1 MKSSGKQSGF
11 TLVEVLL
18 STAIVG
24 MLLASVAA
32 AFHASLLS
40 YDENE
45 EIAAV
50 TQSAR
55 WALNRIVGDV
65 RTAAALEATSSR
77 ITIIPPGDS
86 GLDEIEYE
94 YVDDV
99 LYYRR
104 TTGGQTASQTLLG
117 DGDITLDVFAVQSTT
132 GQDWQGLTCTK
143 SVTIRMQFTA
153 DNQTFTM
160 TVSAAPRRN
169 QTY

>member
-1 MKSSGKQSGF
+1 MA
-11 TLVEVLL
+11 
-18 STAIVG
+18 TAILG

-32 AFHASLLS
+32 AFHASLFS

-55 WALNRIVGDV
+55 WALNRILADV
-65 RTAAALEATSSR
+65 RTAAAVETTGSR
-77 ITIIPPGDS
+77 ITIIPP
-86 GLDEIEYE
+86 DESDPDELEYE
-94 YVDDV
+94 YVDGA

-104 TTGGQTASQTLLG
+104 TISGQTTSQTLLG
-117 DGDITLDVFAVQSTT
+117 DGDISLDVFAVQSTT
-132 GQDWQGLTCTK
+132 GEDWQGLTCTK
-143 SVTIRMQFTA
+143 NVTIRMQFSA

-160 TVSAAPRRN
+160 TVSASPRRN